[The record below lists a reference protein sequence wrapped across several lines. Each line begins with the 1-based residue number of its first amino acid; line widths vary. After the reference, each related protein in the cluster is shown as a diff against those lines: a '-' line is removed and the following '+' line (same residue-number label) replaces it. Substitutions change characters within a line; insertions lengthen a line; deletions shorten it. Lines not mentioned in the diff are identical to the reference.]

1 MEIQLLSHNLWKF
14 LQQIEYQT
22 VTKQIFSFVLLQDV
36 LNLLL
41 EYIELR
47 GLRVVDFFRQL
58 DKDNS
63 KKITRAEF
71 MNGVKKTG
79 IPMTRR
85 QLKKLV
91 RILDTDNDGNIDYG
105 EMVAIKKD
113 DVFDFYH
120 KKKTYKKDD
129 PLLQSFKSTQQKK
142 AWTFLCDSRIRKHTK
157 NVF

>member
-1 MEIQLLSHNLWKF
+1 MAGKHHTDTSVNTERSLALTPCIPDNTNQSPLHCYIN
-14 LQQIEYQT
+14 
-22 VTKQIFSFVLLQDV
+22 FVFQDV

-63 KKITRAEF
+63 KKISRAEF
-71 MNGVKKTG
+71 MNGVKKAG
-79 IPMTRR
+79 IPMTRK

-91 RILDTDNDGNIDYG
+91 RVLDTDNDGTIDYG
-105 EMVAIKKD
+105 EMIAIKRD

-120 KKKTYKKDD
+120 KKKVYKKDD
-129 PLLQSFKSTQQKK
+129 PQLQSFKSAQQKK
-142 AWTFLCDSRIRKHTK
+142 P
-157 NVF
+157 

>member
-1 MEIQLLSHNLWKF
+1 MKTRRKVATKFNLNFHFLS
-14 LQQIEYQT
+14 T
-22 VTKQIFSFVLLQDV
+22 QDV

-71 MNGVKKTG
+71 MNGVKKAG
-79 IPMTRR
+79 IPMTRK

-113 DVFDFYH
+113 EVFDLYH

-129 PLLQSFKSTQQKK
+129 PLLQSFKSAQQQKK
-142 AWTFLCDSRIRKHTK
+142 TWPAELIHYS
-157 NVF
+157 NL

>member
-1 MEIQLLSHNLWKF
+1 M
-14 LQQIEYQT
+14 
-22 VTKQIFSFVLLQDV
+22 QDV

-120 KKKTYKKDD
+120 QKKTYKKDD

-142 AWTFLCDSRIRKHTK
+142 A
-157 NVF
+157 

>member
-1 MEIQLLSHNLWKF
+1 
-14 LQQIEYQT
+14 
-22 VTKQIFSFVLLQDV
+22 
-36 LNLLL
+36 
-41 EYIELR
+41 
-47 GLRVVDFFRQL
+47 
-58 DKDNS
+58 
-63 KKITRAEF
+63 

-120 KKKTYKKDD
+120 QKKAYKKDD

-142 AWTFLCDSRIRKHTK
+142 A
-157 NVF
+157 

>member
-1 MEIQLLSHNLWKF
+1 MKTRRKVATKFNLNFHFLS
-14 LQQIEYQT
+14 T
-22 VTKQIFSFVLLQDV
+22 QDV

-71 MNGVKKTG
+71 MNGVKKAG
-79 IPMTRR
+79 IPMTRK

-113 DVFDFYH
+113 EVFDLYH

-129 PLLQSFKSTQQKK
+129 PLLQSFKSAQQQKK
-142 AWTFLCDSRIRKHTK
+142 T
-157 NVF
+157 

>member
-1 MEIQLLSHNLWKF
+1 
-14 LQQIEYQT
+14 
-22 VTKQIFSFVLLQDV
+22 
-36 LNLLL
+36 
-41 EYIELR
+41 
-47 GLRVVDFFRQL
+47 
-58 DKDNS
+58 
-63 KKITRAEF
+63 

-79 IPMTRR
+79 IPMTRK

-142 AWTFLCDSRIRKHTK
+142 AWTSLCDCRIRKYIK
-157 NVF
+157 NVFCGVQNHPRSPLVRKKV

>member
-1 MEIQLLSHNLWKF
+1 M
-14 LQQIEYQT
+14 
-22 VTKQIFSFVLLQDV
+22 SFLLQDV

-63 KKITRAEF
+63 KKISRAEF
-71 MNGVKKTG
+71 MNGVKKAG
-79 IPMTRR
+79 IPMTRK

-105 EMVAIKKD
+105 EMIAIKTD
-113 DVFDFYH
+113 EVFDFYH
-120 KKKTYKKDD
+120 KKKVYKKDD
-129 PLLQSFKSTQQKK
+129 PQLQSFKSAQQKK
-142 AWTFLCDSRIRKHTK
+142 TWLNWIQLIYSTYMYTRTIF
-157 NVF
+157 VVM